1 MMNVQRQ
8 LFLGLALGSSLL
20 FGSLP
25 TLAQSNNQSDITG
38 FIITTGDIVGGAFAP
53 GRNGDFNPAAQVA
66 IDRAAAALNGLLAKG
81 AIAGIPVETQ
91 QALASILTE
100 TGNSTSAATQ
110 FQTTLVAAG
119 ADAKLAAGFVKSLQG
134 LTAGS
139 VISPGKLVGA
149 IEAYNA
155 LINGGSG
162 NFLQVAAP
170 QLQAVKAALLQ
181 LAEALTKTNSPKA
194 NARP

>member
-8 LFLGLALGSSLL
+8 LCISLALGSLL
-20 FGSLP
+20 LVSSLP
-25 TLAQSNNQSDITG
+25 ALAQKNNQSDVTG
-38 FIITTGDIVGGAFAP
+38 FIITTGDIVSGAFVP
-53 GRNGDFNPAAQVA
+53 GRNGGLIPAAQIA

-81 AIAGIPVETQ
+81 AIAGIPPETQ

-100 TGNSTSAATQ
+100 TGNPTSAATQ

-119 ADAKLAAGFVKSLQG
+119 ADSKLAAGFVKNLQG
-134 LTAGS
+134 LTAGN

-155 LINGGSG
+155 LVNSGSG

-181 LAEALTKTNSPKA
+181 LVEALTKANSPKA

>member
-1 MMNVQRQ
+1 MNVQRQ
-8 LFLGLALGSSLL
+8 LCISLALGSFLL
-20 FGSLP
+20 VGSLP
-25 TLAQSNNQSDITG
+25 ALAQKNNQSDVTD
-38 FIITTGDIVGGAFAP
+38 FIITTGDIVSGAFVP
-53 GRNGDFNPAAQVA
+53 GRNGGFNPAAQVA

-81 AIAGIPVETQ
+81 AIAGIPQETQ

-100 TGNSTSAATQ
+100 TGNPTLAVTQ
-110 FQTTLVAAG
+110 FQNTLVAAG
-119 ADAKLAAGFVKSLQG
+119 ADSKLAAGFVKSLQG
-134 LTAGS
+134 LTAGN

-155 LINGGSG
+155 LVNSGNG

-181 LAEALTKTNSPKA
+181 LAEALTKANSPKA